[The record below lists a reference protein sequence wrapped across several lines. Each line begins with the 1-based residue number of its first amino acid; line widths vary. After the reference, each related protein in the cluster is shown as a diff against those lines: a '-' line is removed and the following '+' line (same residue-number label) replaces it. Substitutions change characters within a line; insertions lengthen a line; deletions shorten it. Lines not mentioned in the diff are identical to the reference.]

1 MKQKLPNIAS
11 NNGKFTDGNPATG
24 QLGTRVTA
32 AWLNDVQDRHQ
43 DFYSELANVLALA
56 GYQPDPTKVNQVAE
70 AIKAYLQSYVNS
82 LTRNIEQR
90 IPNSKKSNAVDSNS
104 ADTVATSAAV
114 KTAYDQGSEAL
125 NVANAKW
132 TQQRASDSV
141 EGTTVLSHKINGVDK
156 TKAASEYALGEVA
169 KTALPIGA
177 VLAFPQAIK
186 NPSGFLK
193 ADGTTFNQSAFPDLY
208 HVLGGNKLPNLTR
221 TDVGVLA
228 YFPFDEIP
236 TGWLICNGQTVRQQD
251 YPELYQKLGNRYGV
265 DGKLPDAQDRFIRNA
280 GNGLRVGEIQE
291 DAIRNIIGEMKADSV
306 SHGNTQFVDNLVC
319 NGAFEK
325 IPGNKGYTG
334 DYNGGGQAWGAKF
347 DASKVVPTA
356 KENRPK
362 SIVFKLCIKAINQFD
377 DVAFWIKA
385 AGTVAN
391 QGLLDASKLAQD
403 LQNKANLNHTHRA
416 SEIVDFSAASNNIA
430 NQAINAAFTYQQ
442 IGGFEVRKYADGT
455 MIQSY
460 TYEIYDLSDWSIKS
474 FNWAVAF
481 VGVPMIIG
489 KPTTSHRGSLD
500 CGINILTTSNNAKVE
515 YALYEHSSVN
525 QGLCR
530 IQFFAIGRWK

>member
-193 ADGTTFNQSAFPDLY
+193 ANGTTFNQSAFPDLY

-356 KENRPK
+356 NENRPK

-489 KPTTSHRGSLD
+489 KPTTSHRGPLD